1 MDTATP
7 ADAKLSVIAA
17 DATKKLADFAAGLK
31 YQDLPAEVVR
41 HTKLLALDAI
51 GCCLYGSTLPWTR
64 KLIDM
69 IREEGG
75 AQRAAVIGAGFK
87 TSISQAALANST
99 AGHAFESDDMHK
111 ASLFHP
117 GSICLPV
124 ALACAE
130 AEGGKSGRDVIT
142 AMVAGNEVG
151 TRVGMAGTMGLFF
164 RGWHPQGTSG
174 TFVSGATASNM
185 LGLNAEQT
193 RDAIGIAAT
202 QASGL
207 MAAQEGAMVK
217 RMHSGRAAQSG
228 VYGALL
234 ARRGFTGI
242 KNVIEADFGGF
253 LSTMTD
259 KVDADKLTKGL
270 GSEWET
276 LIVGFKPFSSVA
288 SIQAAL
294 DALRQLMQQNKLT
307 ADDIADLRADVST
320 MTHVH
325 CSWEYKAQGV
335 TAAQMNLF
343 FGLAAIATDGNAFVD
358 QYREDRL
365 RDPKILDIIK
375 RTKSDPDPEIDN
387 MGPLFRHAARV
398 YVRTKDGRELKK
410 EMLHRLGSPE
420 NPLKPE
426 QVHEKFRTLARHCL
440 SPADTDA
447 VINLTQSLDQQ
458 EDLGKLTAI
467 LAKAT
472 TAAK

>member
-1 MDTATP
+1 
-7 ADAKLSVIAA
+7 
-17 DATKKLADFAAGLK
+17 
-31 YQDLPAEVVR
+31 
-41 HTKLLALDAI
+41 
-51 GCCLYGSTLPWTR
+51 
-64 KLIDM
+64 
-69 IREEGG
+69 
-75 AQRAAVIGAGFK
+75 
-87 TSISQAALANST
+87 
-99 AGHAFESDDMHK
+99 
-111 ASLFHP
+111 
-117 GSICLPV
+117 
-124 ALACAE
+124 
-130 AEGGKSGRDVIT
+130 
-142 AMVAGNEVG
+142 MVAGYEVG

-174 TFVSGATASNM
+174 TFVSGATASNI

-207 MAAQEGAMVK
+207 MSAQEGAMVK

-259 KVDADKLTKGL
+259 KVDAEKLTKGL
-270 GSEWET
+270 GREWET
-276 LIVGFKPFSSVA
+276 LVVGFKPFSSVA

-294 DALRQLMQQNKLT
+294 DALRQLMQQNKIT

-398 YVRTKDGRELKK
+398 YVKTKDGRELKK

-426 QVHEKFRTLARHCL
+426 QVHEKFRTLAKHCL
-440 SPADTDA
+440 SPADMEA
-447 VINLTQSLDQQ
+447 VMNLTQNLDKQD
-458 EDLGKLTAI
+458 DLGKLTAI